1 MKEYISITKRRMNWY
16 VILSSVLIATG
27 YLRIPFA
34 VMDGQLWKWIL
45 VGTLF
50 CVIGTCAII
59 EMYRDMKTGRI
70 KSLTLVVLVMK
81 VVLSTM
87 LAWLFLDPY
96 FDRP

>member
-16 VILSSVLIATG
+16 VILSSVL
-27 YLRIPFA
+27 
-34 VMDGQLWKWIL
+34 MWKWIL

-70 KSLTLVVLVMK
+70 KSLTLIVLVMK